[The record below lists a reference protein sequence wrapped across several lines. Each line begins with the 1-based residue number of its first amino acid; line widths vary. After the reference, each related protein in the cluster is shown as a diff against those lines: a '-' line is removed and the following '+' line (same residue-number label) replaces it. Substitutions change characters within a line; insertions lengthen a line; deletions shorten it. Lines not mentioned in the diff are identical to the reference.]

1 MDVSSVCSLQLV
13 SVMCPEYTVW
23 HLVPD
28 FQISVVSGGGQWISR
43 LMLSGVV
50 WEEKASWSSAF
61 IGK

>member
-1 MDVSSVCSLQLV
+1 M
-13 SVMCPEYTVW
+13 W